1 MPRFGPVSNEEC
13 PVDLEDA
20 LDVEAL
26 GPPTLRAGRAARP
39 VAHEDGVVLHIWGGH
54 TRGGGSHAAR
64 ASPPTPAPPK
74 HPQNPS
80 PWVPPF
86 CLPPK
91 APQNPILSPCRATS
105 LLAHLMQHPDP
116 HPAPPPAPGGHSQ
129 SSGATAMGPG
139 SSGKVPWAVLSA
151 ASRSSR
157 TRGTR
162 GGGPMVSPDMGGHPP
177 HLWARGQVGGGG
189 STHPDAWVPSPS
201 RATDSPTPVAPAIQT
216 HHRCWGPGGSRGR
229 RRGLKTPK
237 LGRCQRR
244 GAGKGC
250 GWDWR

>member
-1 MPRFGPVSNEEC
+1 MPRFGPVSNEER

-116 HPAPPPAPGGHSQ
+116 HPAPPPRPGWALTVLGGHGD
-129 SSGATAMGPG
+129 GARLLGEGAMGRPLRREQEQQDEG
-139 SSGKVPWAVLSA
+139 DAGGWPHGVPRHGWAPTTPV
-151 ASRSSR
+151 
-157 TRGTR
+157 GTGR
-162 GGGPMVSPDMGGHPP
+162 GGRGGQHPP
-177 HLWARGQVGGGG
+177 RRLG
-189 STHPDAWVPSPS
+189 SLPIACH
-201 RATDSPTPVAPAIQT
+201 
-216 HHRCWGPGGSRGR
+216 
-229 RRGLKTPK
+229 
-237 LGRCQRR
+237 
-244 GAGKGC
+244 
-250 GWDWR
+250 